1 MKTANTTKQ
10 TVLVLGGTGK
20 TGSRVAAQLTEK
32 GWPVRIGSR
41 SANPAFDWEDTSTWE
56 PALQGIDAVY
66 LSYHPDLAI
75 PGAVDTV
82 RSFTQTAVKNGI
94 KKIVLLSGRGEKEAQ
109 ACEQIIMNSGISWT
123 ILRCAWF
130 SQNFSEG
137 YLLDPLLAG
146 HVALPAGN
154 VAEPFVDVDDI
165 ADVAIAAL
173 TTENHNGQLYELTGP
188 RLMTFEE
195 AVREIAEAAG
205 RPIQYQAIP
214 MEAYKA
220 MLIEYNIPD
229 DFIWLVTY
237 LFAEVLDG
245 RNAHLT
251 DGVQRALG
259 RAPRDF
265 SDYARKTAAEGVWN
279 A

>member
-41 SANPAFDWEDTSTWE
+41 SASPAFDWEDTSTWE

-82 RSFTQTAVKNGI
+82 RSFTQTAVKNDI

-109 ACEQIIMNSGISWT
+109 ACEQIIMNSGTSWT

-195 AVREIAEAAG
+195 AVGEIAKAAG

-220 MLIEYNIPD
+220 MLVEYNIPD

-279 A
+279 E